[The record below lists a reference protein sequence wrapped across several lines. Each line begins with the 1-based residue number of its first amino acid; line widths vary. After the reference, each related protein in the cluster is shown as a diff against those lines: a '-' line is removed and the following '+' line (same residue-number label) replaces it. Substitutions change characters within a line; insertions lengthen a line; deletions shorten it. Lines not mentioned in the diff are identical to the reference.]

1 MRTTLSILS
10 ALAFVAAVNADEPKR
25 LENIEAQNLMKRAQE
40 AKAAGRYDEAHELAE
55 KARQMAGPRL
65 DGGPNANDR
74 KEHSERIE
82 KARHEIEEL
91 LRAGKHEEAGQL
103 KRRLAGAMAEKHD
116 GPSGRH
122 DGPPGKLGEGPEK
135 IRHLMEAIRHLRE
148 AGFNEP
154 AENLEKMAH
163 KMKEE
168 FERRQKESAGHARGP
183 EGEGRRKEGPPP
195 SPEAGPRR
203 GGPPP
208 APPADASPRR
218 DGPSG
223 PGPDAGP
230 RRRMP
235 PAAGPDGGPSPRGE
249 LQAIREQIEK
259 LSRAVMEMRAQLNHR
274 GEGGDRK
281 DHEEVRR
288 PRD

>member
-25 LENIEAQNLMKRAQE
+25 LENTEAQDLMKRAHD
-40 AKAAGRYDEAHELAE
+40 AKEAGRYDEARQLAE
-55 KARQMAGPRL
+55 KARGLAEKHRPN
-65 DGGPNANDR
+65 GGPDMPVDR
-74 KEHSERIE
+74 KERAERFE
-82 KARHEIEEL
+82 KAKHEIEEL
-91 LRAGKHEEAGQL
+91 HRAGKHEEAEQL

-116 GPSGRH
+116 GPPGR
-122 DGPPGKLGEGPEK
+122 PGEGPEK

-168 FERRQKESAGHARGP
+168 FERRQKEFAEHARGQ
-183 EGEGRRKEGPPP
+183 EGEGRRKEEPPP
-195 SPEAGPRR
+195 SPEAGSRR

-208 APPADASPRR
+208 APSADASPRR
-218 DGPSG
+218 GGPPA
-223 PGPDAGP
+223 PGPDAGS
-230 RRRMP
+230 RRKLP
-235 PAAGPDGGPSPRGE
+235 PGPGPGAESPRNE
-249 LQAIREQIEK
+249 LQAIREQVEK
-259 LSRAVMEMRAQLNHR
+259 LSRAVGELRAEMNRR
-274 GEGGDRK
+274 GNGGDRK
-281 DHEEVRR
+281 DHEDIRR

>member
-25 LENIEAQNLMKRAQE
+25 LESTEAQNLMKRAQE
-40 AKAAGRYDEAHELAE
+40 AKAAGRYDEARELAE
-55 KARQMAGPRL
+55 KARSIAEKHRPGDKGKPGM
-65 DGGPNANDR
+65 D
-74 KEHSERIE
+74 KERGERFE

-91 LRAGKHEEAGQL
+91 HRAGKHEEAEQL
-103 KRRLAGAMAEKHD
+103 KRRLAGAMAEKHA
-116 GPSGRH
+116 
-122 DGPPGKLGEGPEK
+122 GPPGKPGEGPEK

-154 AENLEKMAH
+154 AENLEKTAH

-168 FERRQKESAGHARGP
+168 FERRHKEFAEHARGP
-183 EGEGRRKEGPPP
+183 EGEGRRKEGSPP

-208 APPADASPRR
+208 APSADASPRR
-218 DGPSG
+218 DGPPG

-230 RRRMP
+230 RRKTP

-249 LQAIREQIEK
+249 LQAIREQVEK
-259 LSRAVMEMRAQLNHR
+259 LSRAVGELRAEMNRR
-274 GEGGDRK
+274 GNDGDRK